1 MTAESSIQ
9 ALRAAAARKA
19 AQKLHDGLEAIR
31 HLVRTKQPVTIS
43 AVARQ
48 GGLSRPYISG
58 NPTLMAE
65 IGKHRTVLPSKP
77 EPASEE
83 DRESSITAALRN
95 VIRDKEVR
103 HTKALAERD
112 QTIRDLRAETRHLRD
127 ENARLRGKL
136 RDA

>member
-1 MTAESSIQ
+1 MTADSSIQ
-9 ALRAAAARKA
+9 ALHAATARKT
-19 AQKLHDGLEAIR
+19 AQKLQDGLDAIR

-65 IGKHRTVLPSKP
+65 IGKHRAVPPHRP
-77 EPASEE
+77 EPAPAVNGETSV
-83 DRESSITAALRN
+83 TTALRN
-95 VIRDKEVR
+95 VIRDKEAR
-103 HTKALAERD
+103 HAKSLTERD
-112 QTIRDLRAETRHLRD
+112 KTIRDLRAEIRNMRD
-127 ENARLRGKL
+127 ENARLRGRL